1 MMRLEKYKI
10 GYGHCEV
17 ARGVSDLA
25 FAKAEFISIIGK
37 NGAGKSTLLKSI
49 NDDSLRLDGTVN
61 VDDFNYESLNAVE
74 KAKKI
79 AVVLTEKSFSHF
91 LKVRE
96 LLELS
101 RAPYTSFYGKLRD
114 EDQTIIEKVLAD
126 FELAG
131 LAQRNLSTL
140 SDGQL
145 QRVLIARS
153 LVQDTP
159 YILMDEPT
167 SHLDINYKADLLL
180 HLKEYCK
187 SQHKTIIYAT
197 HELQI
202 AQALSDKIVSIHQG
216 QIEMQTAEKFKTMP
230 KLKEMFPSRNISF
243 NKGSIQF
250 NF

>member
-17 ARGVSDLA
+17 ARCDSDLA

-49 NDDSLRLDGTVN
+49 NDRSLRLDGTIS
-61 VDDFNYESLNAVE
+61 VDGVNYESLSAVE

-114 EDQTIIEKVLAD
+114 EDQEIIEKVLLD

-131 LAQRNLSTL
+131 LAERNLSTL

-153 LVQDTP
+153 LVQNTP

-187 SQHKTIIYAT
+187 SHEKTIAYAT

-202 AQALSDKIVSIHQG
+202 AQALSDKVVSIYNG
-216 QIEMQTAEKFKTMP
+216 QIELHSREQFNTSQ
-230 KLKEMFPSRNISF
+230 KLKEMFPSKNISF
-243 NKGSIQF
+243 NNGTISF

>member
-1 MMRLEKYKI
+1 MMRLEKYRI
-10 GYGHCEV
+10 GYGQCEV
-17 ARGVSDLA
+17 ARCESDLA

-49 NDDSLRLDGTVN
+49 NDRNLRLDGTIN
-61 VDDFNYESLNAVE
+61 IDGYDYETLNAVE

-79 AVVLTEKSFSHF
+79 ALVLTEKSFSHF

-114 EDQTIIEKVLAD
+114 EDQEIIEQVLSD

-131 LAQRNLSTL
+131 LAERNLSTL

-167 SHLDINYKADLLL
+167 SHLDINYKTDLLL

-187 SQHKTIIYAT
+187 SHNKTIIYAT

-202 AQALSDKIVSIHQG
+202 AQALSDKVVSIHEG
-216 QIEMQTAEKFKTMP
+216 LAELHAREVFNTSQ
-230 KLKEMFPSRNISF
+230 KLKEIFPSRNISF
-243 NKGSIQF
+243 INGSIQF